1 MFDAITAGK
10 ANLKVIIDGLRRQ
23 PREDLITSQL
33 FGTIRFLEPTARK
46 QALEILTG
54 NELSGEADLHLWPR
68 FGPRG
73 TEPDVVITL
82 KQGDIVKYW
91 IVEVKWGAGFSG
103 DGNQPLREIEAVR
116 DEAVRNYGSGSE
128 HFHSAPREI
137 AGYTLLGAESK
148 HNVQMNDVEQKFP
161 CSSEIKICSR
171 TWSDVNVAL
180 SGLADPR
187 VAQNEGLAAWAQC
200 AADFLSTTPQG
211 IALGNWPAMPMPEI
225 SIFTFDTNRRFEW
238 GVSLEPVSA
247 CQFHFD
253 MN

>member
-1 MFDAITAGK
+1 MQGSAATEISRSAK
-10 ANLKVIIDGLRRQ
+10 LKRCGMKRCGIMDQALNIFILRRAKS
-23 PREDLITSQL
+23 PAT
-33 FGTIRFLEPTARK
+33 
-46 QALEILTG
+46 
-54 NELSGEADLHLWPR
+54 LSWVP
-68 FGPRG
+68 
-73 TEPDVVITL
+73 
-82 KQGDIVKYW
+82 
-91 IVEVKWGAGFSG
+91 S
-103 DGNQPLREIEAVR
+103 
-116 DEAVRNYGSGSE
+116 
-128 HFHSAPREI
+128 
-137 AGYTLLGAESK
+137 SK
-148 HNVQMNDVEQKFP
+148 HNVQMNDVEQKIP
-161 CSSEIKICSR
+161 CSGEIKICSR